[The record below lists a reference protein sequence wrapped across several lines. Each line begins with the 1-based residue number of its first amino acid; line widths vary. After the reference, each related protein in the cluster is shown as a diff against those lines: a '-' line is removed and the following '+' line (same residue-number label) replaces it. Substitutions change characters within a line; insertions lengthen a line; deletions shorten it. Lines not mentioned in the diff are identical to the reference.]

1 MNKELENENKKI
13 DLAFE
18 HIKPID
24 FEKVF
29 EDLKNENKEL
39 IEALRYFTDRVE
51 SDTIRSKKTYA
62 MFKALISKHDLK
74 YENHLEDGDSLKTI

>member
-1 MNKELENENKKI
+1 MNEELENESKKI

-39 IEALRYFTDRVE
+39 IEALRYFTDWVE
-51 SDTIRSKKTYA
+51 SGTIKSRKTYV
-62 MFKALISKHDLK
+62 MFKMLISKHELK
-74 YENHLEDGDSLKTI
+74 YENHLENGNSLKTI